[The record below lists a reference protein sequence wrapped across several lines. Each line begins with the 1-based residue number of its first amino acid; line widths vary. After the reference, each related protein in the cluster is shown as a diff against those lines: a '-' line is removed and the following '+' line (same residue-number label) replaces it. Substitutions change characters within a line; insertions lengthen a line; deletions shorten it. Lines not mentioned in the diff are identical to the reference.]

1 MDQQQC
7 YNYEARKAMTM
18 YRPKGSQQSNK
29 KTKVPNASIID
40 LQDLV
45 QDLERKILQDLN
57 ISCKTAFT
65 GSLSEYQVFQLK
77 QETQL
82 YRKIEDI
89 DPANYVRLREKGL
102 AATKVATQ

>member
-1 MDQQQC
+1 MKPGKLWLC
-7 YNYEARKAMTM
+7 N
-18 YRPKGSQQSNK
+18 RPKGSQQSNK

-57 ISCKTAFT
+57 TSCKTVFT
-65 GSLSEYQVFQLK
+65 GSLSEYQIFQLK

-89 DPANYVRLREKGL
+89 DPANYVRVREKGL
-102 AATKVATQ
+102 AATKAATQ

>member
-7 YNYEARKAMTM
+7 HNYEARKAMTM

-45 QDLERKILQDLN
+45 QDLVQDLERKILQDLN

-65 GSLSEYQVFQLK
+65 GSLSEYQIFQLK
-77 QETQL
+77 Q
-82 YRKIEDI
+82 
-89 DPANYVRLREKGL
+89 
-102 AATKVATQ
+102 

>member
-7 YNYEARKAMTM
+7 DNYEARKAMTM

-57 ISCKTAFT
+57 ISCKTVFI
-65 GSLSEYQVFQLK
+65 GSLSEYQIFQLK
-77 QETQL
+77 QETHCTGKL
-82 YRKIEDI
+82 KILTL
-89 DPANYVRLREKGL
+89 PTVRLREKGL